1 MEQADILSKLTILA
15 EAQVGHKLC
24 VTTGKW
30 YPGNGIF
37 NALYRTVSGESRKD
51 ILDLID
57 SVLQYIDDNP
67 TMDIVTRNTFLV
79 SIPTAISGCENIIE
93 TYKDDD
99 NYVKEITDRVE
110 KLNKFKGEQHVDR
123 KPNIILENGIHGNKA
138 ILKAVNMVLA
148 NNKAGSNRMDSIG
161 SNRH

>member
-1 MEQADILSKLTILA
+1 MEQSEILTKLTILA

-51 ILDLID
+51 ILDLMD
-57 SVLQYIDDNP
+57 SILTYIENNP
-67 TMDIVTRNTFLV
+67 NMDVITRNTFLV
-79 SIPTAISGCENIIE
+79 SIPGAIIGCENIIE

-99 NYVKEITDRVE
+99 NYVKEITERVE
-110 KLNKFKGEQHVDR
+110 RLNRFKGEQHVNR
-123 KPNIILENGIHGNKA
+123 KSNINMSEPGIHGNKA
-138 ILKAVNMVLA
+138 ILQTVNMVLA
-148 NNKAGSNRMDSIG
+148 NSKAGSRRMDSIQ
-161 SNRH
+161 H

>member
-1 MEQADILSKLTILA
+1 MEQGEILTKLTILA

-51 ILDLID
+51 ILDLMD
-57 SVLQYIDDNP
+57 SILEYIDNNP
-67 TMDIVTRNTFLV
+67 NMDIITRNTFLV
-79 SIPTAISGCENIIE
+79 SIPSAIIGCENIIE

-99 NYVKEITDRVE
+99 NYVREITERVE
-110 KLNKFKGEQHVDR
+110 KLNKFKGEQHVHR
-123 KPNIILENGIHGNKA
+123 KHNIMQEVGVHGNKA
-138 ILKAVNMVLA
+138 ILQTVNMVLA
-148 NNKAGSNRMDSIG
+148 NNKAGSQRMDNI
-161 SNRH
+161 RHQ